1 MKFCFASALIAMI
14 ASLGIAHAQTWT
26 TPDGFLSVTPPDPET
41 FVAIPSPPEPFL
53 GLWISKDETTKLGVM
68 KTQIPTNIKLNQSLV
83 EEGLAEEIDG
93 EATRLPTKMV
103 AGYEVWQMKAN
114 AKSAELIQAI
124 VRHDG
129 TIYKIMAAT
138 VGANPDK
145 QTIDQFI
152 GSLEFS
158 RPARM
163 TTPGISTS
171 PGKSNTDVDGGLDP
185 NELSK
190 SIGGFAALLGIGLL
204 IYFVTRG
211 KNK

>member
-1 MKFCFASALIAMI
+1 
-14 ASLGIAHAQTWT
+14 
-26 TPDGFLSVTPPDPET
+26 
-41 FVAIPSPPEPFL
+41 
-53 GLWISKDETTKLGVM
+53 
-68 KTQIPTNIKLNQSLV
+68 
-83 EEGLAEEIDG
+83 
-93 EATRLPTKMV
+93 
-103 AGYEVWQMKAN
+103 MKAN
-114 AKSAELIQAI
+114 AKSAELFQAI

-138 VGANPDK
+138 VGPNPDK